1 LTQSEDYQTAF
12 VRITEL
18 IDYIMQDKA
27 IVYGY
32 FDKKELAGF
41 IWVFPYEYRK
51 EERYL
56 LNAITVLPEYRKK
69 HIASRLFESVE
80 NEICGKKTALFTF
93 VDVVNEKG
101 RHFYQRHIF
110 YAMQNSIMAYSPNSS
125 QYLPCRQI
133 QTQEEIPPL

>member
-1 LTQSEDYQTAF
+1 LAELFLINTKAHILTQSEDYQTAF

-80 NEICGKKTALFTF
+80 NEIYGKKTALFTF

-101 RHFYQRHIF
+101 RHFYQRHG
-110 YAMQNSIMAYSPNSS
+110 MEEEAYQLVKNIH
-125 QYLPCRQI
+125 C
-133 QTQEEIPPL
+133 